1 MFYSIVPAEVILGLQ
16 DMEKREI
23 IETQAGF
30 VEAVQTPDG
39 PAVSRLISTDPKS
52 YLDPRYAPGSPL
64 DGVPIGVGR
73 KERV

>member
-1 MFYSIVPAEVILGLQ
+1 MFYCIVPADVILGLVE
-16 DMEKREI
+16 MVKGEI
-23 IETQAGF
+23 IETLAGF
-30 VEAVQTPDG
+30 VEGVQTPDG